1 MDRISSHLRGAIDE
15 ECGSETIPH
24 SRPRTTTGKQG
35 WITLSYPAIGGADQV
50 ADHVIEKN
58 SFLCT
63 GFNNAFSEV
72 EYYALTA
79 ALRWYLHIPTV
90 CKLQMGKTVNVTDF
104 SDALALLGPKCN

>member
-1 MDRISSHLRGAIDE
+1 MKSVDPRQYLIVGHERQQENKDGLHSVTLPLVVQIRLLIMLLKKIASCAL
-15 ECGSETIPH
+15 GSIMT
-24 SRPRTTTGKQG
+24 
-35 WITLSYPAIGGADQV
+35 
-50 ADHVIEKN
+50 
-58 SFLCT
+58 
-63 GFNNAFSEV
+63 FSEV